1 MGLFSN
7 IFRNKKVQ
15 AEAPPEVTGKC
26 LELLEWERF
35 LEGLSHAGRYIS
47 RREYLPE
54 TEKFSGTMQTFRM
67 FDENEL
73 LEDYCGKNGFEAERA
88 RTLYRDYERITERVD
103 RLNYRYI
110 KAKLMEEQDYLDHIL
125 EEVDPAI
132 RLDEDQ
138 RTVVVSD
145 EDYSL
150 VVAGAGAGKTTTVAA
165 KVKYLVEKQQVDP
178 ARILIISFTNKAVNE
193 LREKIN
199 RDLNIPCP
207 IVTFHAAGN
216 AILHKNNPEKLN
228 IVDGSKLYYCVQ
240 EYFRGTILKNPGVVN
255 SLILFFASYFD
266 APYEGDDI
274 NHFFNHMA
282 NANYATMRSEL
293 DDFKIGRAHV

>member
-1 MGLFSN
+1 MIQVLKN
-7 IFRNKKVQ
+7 IFRKHTAK
-15 AEAPPEVTGKC
+15 AAPPVEAAGKC
-26 LELLEWERF
+26 EELLKWERF
-35 LEGLSHAGRYIS
+35 LENLHRADHYIS
-47 RREYLPE
+47 RKEYLPE
-54 TEKFSGTMQTFRM
+54 VQRFSETMQFIKM
-67 FDENEL
+67 IDENQL
-73 LEDYCGKNGFEAERA
+73 LEDYCQKNGFSVERA
-88 RTLYRDYERITERVD
+88 RELYLKYENMTDLVD
-103 RLNYRYI
+103 QFNDRYVNR
-110 KAKLMEEQDYLDHIL
+110 KLAEEKDYLDEIL
-125 EEVDPAI
+125 KEVDPVI

-138 RTVVVSD
+138 RKVVLSD

-255 SLILFFASYFD
+255 RDRKS
-266 APYEGDDI
+266 
-274 NHFFNHMA
+274 
-282 NANYATMRSEL
+282 
-293 DDFKIGRAHV
+293 VV